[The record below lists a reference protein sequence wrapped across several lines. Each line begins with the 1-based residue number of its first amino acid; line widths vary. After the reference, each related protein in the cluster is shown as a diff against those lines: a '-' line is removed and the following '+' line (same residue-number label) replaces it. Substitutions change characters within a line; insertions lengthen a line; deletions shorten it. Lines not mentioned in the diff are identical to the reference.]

1 MPMTKPKEILVFLKK
16 GAVFTITAAL
26 NIDKLT
32 SVKCT
37 RRSAGEDHLP
47 SVIYMADSA
56 DSAVT
61 QVLHLE

>member
-32 SVKCT
+32 S
-37 RRSAGEDHLP
+37 AGEDHLP

-61 QVLHLE
+61 QVLHLEKK